1 MAITM
6 NEESYVMNDKL
17 YIFLFVALLFVACS
31 ADEKVDGLQDKRKIE
46 IAFSMPA
53 YSVERM
59 DGTGGT
65 RLTRST
71 DEGTTVERQI
81 DDLYLLL
88 FKEDG
93 TDPLTYYINAAGDFS
108 YEGKEGNW
116 NGTTNTVKLELTQS
130 EAGTRQV
137 YVVANCRADLKT
149 KLDAV
154 TTVTGTGE
162 TALQNVLRDVLHP
175 WSPTLTT
182 PILMSGKAMHNFITN
197 YQLSNVALTR
207 AVAKLQLN
215 ITLTAQR
222 QGAPTINEGIPGD
235 YTTVHPYKYKL
246 VDFDKNTYVLKPA
259 PTKTDALASSADWIN
274 WDAVG
279 ALSSYTL
286 DGGGKVTTLSLSTY
300 LNERDNAGTAVELQ
314 LPYYSGGTLP
324 PPQFGNE
331 GYKITLP
338 TAVQRNHWYVYD
350 VEI

>member
-1 MAITM
+1 MK
-6 NEESYVMNDKL
+6 DKL
-17 YIFLFVALLFVACS
+17 YILLSAALLFISCS
-31 ADEKVDGLQDKRKIE
+31 QDETVGGEDKGKIE
-46 IAFSMPA
+46 IMFSVPVF
-53 YSVERM
+53 SVERM

-65 RLTRST
+65 RAIRGT
-71 DEGTTVERQI
+71 DIGTTEEQQVT
-81 DDLYLLL
+81 DLYLLL
-88 FKEDG
+88 FKSDG
-93 TDPLTYYINAAGDFS
+93 TDPIKYYINATGDFT
-108 YEGKEGNW
+108 YGGREGNW

-182 PILMSGKAMHNFITN
+182 PILMSGNAMHNFITN

-286 DGGGKVTTLSLSTY
+286 DGGGKVTALSLSTY

-324 PPQFGNE
+324 PPQFGDE

-338 TAVQRNHWYVYD
+338 AAVQRNHWYVYD